1 MTSLKLRE
9 KGYQILFEHLGQIDS
24 IRFLQEFD
32 WGHGDYTQ
40 ERSNILNPVT
50 RDEFWAD
57 IAKIRNAKKTKN

>member
-9 KGYQILFEHLGQIDS
+9 KGYQVLSENLGQIAT

-40 ERSNILNPVT
+40 ERQQHLNIVT
-50 RDEFWAD
+50 RDEFWED
-57 IAKIRNAKKTKN
+57 IAKIRQNKRKEA

>member
-9 KGYQILFEHLGQIDS
+9 KGYQVLFENLGQIAT

-40 ERSNILNPVT
+40 ERQQRLNIVT
-50 RDEFWAD
+50 RDEFWED
-57 IAKIRNAKKTKN
+57 IAKIRQNKRKEA

>member
-9 KGYQILFEHLGQIDS
+9 KGYQVLFENLGQIAT

-40 ERSNILNPVT
+40 ERQQLLNIVT
-50 RDEFWAD
+50 RDEFWED
-57 IAKIRNAKKTKN
+57 IAKIRHNKRNEA

>member
-9 KGYQILFEHLGQIDS
+9 KGYQVLFENLGQIAT

-40 ERSNILNPVT
+40 EHQHVLKNVT
-50 RDEFWAD
+50 RDEFWTD
-57 IAKIRNAKKTKN
+57 IAKLRQSKQI

>member
-9 KGYQILFEHLGQIDS
+9 KGYQVLFENLGQIAT

-32 WGHGDYTQ
+32 WGHGDYSQ
-40 ERSNILNPVT
+40 ERQQSLKNVT

-57 IAKIRNAKKTKN
+57 IAKLRQSKKVKN